1 MIRLDKYLSN
11 MTGESRSII
20 KSEIKKGNVI
30 VNGSTV
36 LKAENKIDEIK
47 DEVIYKGESVAY
59 SKYAYYMFNKPAGCV
74 SATTDN
80 TCKTVI
86 DYLKNEQVSGLF
98 PVGRLDKDTEGLLVI
113 TNDGELAH
121 KLLSPKK
128 HVEKK
133 YYARIK
139 GNLPTDVEKRFED
152 GLDIGDEKKTLPAR
166 IEVLQNA
173 KTTESTDKL
182 TGKTDNMTGNTDNM
196 TGNTDN
202 MTGKTDNITDVVISD
217 RSDALPDEG
226 PALFDSEV
234 YVVITEGRY
243 HQVKR
248 MFKAVGCEVT
258 YLERKSMGGLELDDT
273 LRRGEYRKLT
283 AEEINTLLN
292 TLI

>member
-74 SATTDN
+74 SATKDN

-98 PVGRLDKDTEGLLVI
+98 PVGRLDKDTEGLLII

-128 HVEKK
+128 HVAKK

-139 GNLPTDVEKRFED
+139 GNLPTNVEKRFED

-182 TGKTDNMTGNTDNM
+182 TGKTDNMI
-196 TGNTDN
+196 
-202 MTGKTDNITDVVISD
+202 GKTDNMTDVVISD

>member
-1 MIRLDKYLSN
+1 M
-11 MTGESRSII
+11 
-20 KSEIKKGNVI
+20 
-30 VNGSTV
+30 
-36 LKAENKIDEIK
+36 
-47 DEVIYKGESVAY
+47 
-59 SKYAYYMFNKPAGCV
+59 
-74 SATTDN
+74 
-80 TCKTVI
+80 
-86 DYLKNEQVSGLF
+86 
-98 PVGRLDKDTEGLLVI
+98 
-113 TNDGELAH
+113 
-121 KLLSPKK
+121 SPKK
-128 HVEKK
+128 HIAKK

-139 GNLPTDVEKRFED
+139 GNLPTNVEKRFED

-173 KTTESTDKL
+173 RTTESTDKL
-182 TGKTDNMTGNTDNM
+182 TGKTDNMTGK
-196 TGNTDN
+196 TDN
-202 MTGKTDNITDVVISD
+202 MTGKTDNMTGKTDNMTGKTDNMTDVVISD

>member
-1 MIRLDKYLSN
+1 MIRLDKYLAN

-74 SATTDN
+74 SATKDN

-98 PVGRLDKDTEGLLVI
+98 PVGRLDKDTEGLLII

-182 TGKTDNMTGNTDNM
+182 TGKTDNMTGN
-196 TGNTDN
+196 
-202 MTGKTDNITDVVISD
+202 TDNITDVVISD

>member
-98 PVGRLDKDTEGLLVI
+98 PVGRLDKDTEGLLII

-128 HVEKK
+128 HVAKK

-182 TGKTDNMTGNTDNM
+182 TGK
-196 TGNTDN
+196 TDN

>member
-98 PVGRLDKDTEGLLVI
+98 PVGRLDKDTEGLLII

-128 HVEKK
+128 HVAKK

-139 GNLPTDVEKRFED
+139 GNLPTNVEKRFED

-173 KTTESTDKL
+173 RTTESTDKL
-182 TGKTDNMTGNTDNM
+182 TGKTDNMTGK
-196 TGNTDN
+196 TDN

>member
-98 PVGRLDKDTEGLLVI
+98 PVGRLDKDTEGLLII

-128 HVEKK
+128 HVAKK

-139 GNLPTDVEKRFED
+139 GILPTDVEKRFED

-173 KTTESTDKL
+173 NTTESTDKL
-182 TGKTDNMTGNTDNM
+182 TGKTDNMTGK
-196 TGNTDN
+196 TDN
-202 MTGKTDNITDVVISD
+202 MTGKTDNITDVAISD

>member
-98 PVGRLDKDTEGLLVI
+98 PVGRLDKDTEGLLII

-128 HVEKK
+128 HVAKK

-173 KTTESTDKL
+173 RTTESTDKL
-182 TGKTDNMTGNTDNM
+182 TGKTDNTTGNI
-196 TGNTDN
+196 
-202 MTGKTDNITDVVISD
+202 DNITDVVISD

-292 TLI
+292 ALI

>member
-1 MIRLDKYLSN
+1 M
-11 MTGESRSII
+11 
-20 KSEIKKGNVI
+20 
-30 VNGSTV
+30 
-36 LKAENKIDEIK
+36 A
-47 DEVIYKGESVAY
+47 
-59 SKYAYYMFNKPAGCV
+59 
-74 SATTDN
+74 
-80 TCKTVI
+80 
-86 DYLKNEQVSGLF
+86 
-98 PVGRLDKDTEGLLVI
+98 
-113 TNDGELAH
+113 
-121 KLLSPKK
+121 
-128 HVEKK
+128 KK

-196 TGNTDN
+196 TGKTDN
-202 MTGKTDNITDVVISD
+202 ITGNTDNITDVVTSD

>member
-98 PVGRLDKDTEGLLVI
+98 PVGRLDKDTEGLLII

-128 HVEKK
+128 HVAKK

-182 TGKTDNMTGNTDNM
+182 TGKTDNMTGKTDNM
-196 TGNTDN
+196 TGN
-202 MTGKTDNITDVVISD
+202 TDNITDVVISD

-283 AEEINTLLN
+283 DEEINTLLN

>member
-74 SATTDN
+74 SATKDN

-98 PVGRLDKDTEGLLVI
+98 PVGRLDKDTEGLLII

-128 HVEKK
+128 HVAKK

-173 KTTESTDKL
+173 RTTESTDKL
-182 TGKTDNMTGNTDNM
+182 TGKTDKLTGKTDNMTGKTDNM
-196 TGNTDN
+196 TGN
-202 MTGKTDNITDVVISD
+202 TDNITDVVISD

>member
-98 PVGRLDKDTEGLLVI
+98 PVGRLDKDTEGLLII

-128 HVEKK
+128 HVAKK

-139 GNLPTDVEKRFED
+139 GDLPTDVEKRFED

-173 KTTESTDKL
+173 RTTESTDKL
-182 TGKTDNMTGNTDNM
+182 TGKTDKLTGK
-196 TGNTDN
+196 TDN
-202 MTGKTDNITDVVISD
+202 MTGKTDNTTGNTDNITDVVISD

-292 TLI
+292 TLV

>member
-98 PVGRLDKDTEGLLVI
+98 PVGRLDKDTEGLLII

-128 HVEKK
+128 HVAKK

-139 GNLPTDVEKRFED
+139 GNLPTNVEKRFED

-182 TGKTDNMTGNTDNM
+182 TGKTDNMTG
-196 TGNTDN
+196 
-202 MTGKTDNITDVVISD
+202 KTDNITDVVISD

-234 YVVITEGRY
+234 YVVITEGRD

>member
-74 SATTDN
+74 SATKDN

-98 PVGRLDKDTEGLLVI
+98 PVGRLDKDTEGLLII

-128 HVEKK
+128 HVAKK

-139 GNLPTDVEKRFED
+139 GNLPTDVEKQFED

-173 KTTESTDKL
+173 KTIESTDKL
-182 TGKTDNMTGNTDNM
+182 TGKTDNMTGKTDNMTGKTDNM
-196 TGNTDN
+196 TGN
-202 MTGKTDNITDVVISD
+202 TDNITDVVISD

>member
-30 VNGSTV
+30 VNGATV

-98 PVGRLDKDTEGLLVI
+98 PVGRLDKDTEGLLII

-128 HVEKK
+128 HVAKK

-139 GNLPTDVEKRFED
+139 GNLPTNVEKRFED

-182 TGKTDNMTGNTDNM
+182 TGKTDNMTGKTDNM

-202 MTGKTDNITDVVISD
+202 ITDVVTSD